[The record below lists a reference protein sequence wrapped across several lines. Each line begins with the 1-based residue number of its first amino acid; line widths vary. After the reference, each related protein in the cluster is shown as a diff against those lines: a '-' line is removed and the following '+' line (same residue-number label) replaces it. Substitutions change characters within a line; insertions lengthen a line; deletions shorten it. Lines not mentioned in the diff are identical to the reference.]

1 MAATMAVVP
10 TGAAD
15 WLAFSVIAGY
25 FLGLNALYTDEQIN
39 TEKMRT
45 TQYIPTQKRK
55 G

>member
-1 MAATMAVVP
+1 MAVTMAVVP

-15 WLAFSVIAGY
+15 CWAFSVIAGY
-25 FLGLNALYTDEQIN
+25 FLGLNALYTDEQIK

-45 TQYIPTQKRK
+45 TQYMPTQKRN